1 MLILLLACEAPK
13 APVPTPAVEPTP
25 APVEPVAPTEPT
37 EPEAP
42 AFSAEIL
49 ELPEDLRERMIGV
62 SWHEGCPVP
71 LDDLRLIRVTH
82 WGFDDQVHQGELV
95 VAGEHT
101 AVYVDVLRT
110 AFEASWPIER
120 MEPVSEYGGDDVRSM
135 DANNTSAFNCRAI
148 TGGTRYSEHS
158 YGHAID
164 LNPLRNPY
172 ISRSGNVQPDGGQAY
187 VDRDAEFAGKIAAD
201 GPIVAAFGA
210 HGWGW
215 GGNWTTTKDYQHF
228 SVNGR

>member
-1 MLILLLACEAPK
+1 MIWMAIACEAPK
-13 APVPTPAVEPTP
+13 APPAPPVVEP
-25 APVEPVAPTEPT
+25 EPT
-37 EPEAP
+37 EPAAPTPDVEPEVPVFEAVI
-42 AFSAEIL
+42 S
-49 ELPEDLRERMIGV
+49 ELPADLRAQMVGR

-71 LDDLRLIRVTH
+71 LDDLRLIRATH
-82 WGFDDQVHQGELV
+82 WDFEGQVRQGELV

-101 AVYVDVLRT
+101 AVFVDVLRT
-110 AFEASWPIER
+110 AFEVSWPIER
-120 MEPVSEYGGDDVRSM
+120 MEPVSQYDGDDVRSM

-172 ISRSGNVQPDGGQAY
+172 ISRSGNVQPEGGRAY
-187 VDRDAEFAGKIAAD
+187 VDRDAEFLGKIAAD
-201 GPIVAAFGA
+201 GPIVAAFAA

-215 GGNWTTTKDYQHF
+215 GGSWTTTKDYQHF